1 MVMRATYRKSKRAKA
16 VGNRTKPGASSLLA
30 QSNNVYSR
38 STAKLSRRKSLS
50 RV

>member
-1 MVMRATYRKSKRAKA
+1 MVMRATYRKAARKKA
-16 VGNRTKPGASSLLA
+16 VGNRAKPSGSSLLA